1 MILTSFYEMMADM
14 SWIAFK
20 VFLEAKVTFSDC
32 FDFLIRSSLR
42 LKQRICPNL
51 TIGKR
56 PVSEIKAVEVSF
68 LRMNFAVK

>member
-1 MILTSFYEMMADM
+1 M
-14 SWIAFK
+14 
-20 VFLEAKVTFSDC
+20 TFSDC
-32 FDFLIRSSLR
+32 FDFLICSSLR
-42 LKQRICPNL
+42 LKQRISPNL

>member
-1 MILTSFYEMMADM
+1 M
-14 SWIAFK
+14 
-20 VFLEAKVTFSDC
+20 TFSDC
-32 FDFLIRSSLR
+32 LDFLICSSLR

-68 LRMNFAVK
+68 LRMNFAAK